1 MKAIRTGLCGVFVVA
16 ITAGVSGCFPSTV
29 GDLLGAGIKVLN
41 GQISTLTAGEVK
53 ALNAVAIGVINES
66 IGSNLEPITDA
77 QAQAV
82 ADFFQANNLDTP
94 EDFQQ
99 LADTAAQD
107 PSSIEGLDDLAT
119 AFQGT
124 ETDINPDDL
133 DPDELNDLLESIF
146 TGNSSLY
153 DSRGDDV

>member
-1 MKAIRTGLCGVFVVA
+1 MSAIRTGLGGVFVAA
-16 ITAGVSGCFPSTV
+16 ITAGASGCFPSTV
-29 GDLLGAGIKVLN
+29 GDLMGAGIKVLN

-66 IGSNLEPITDA
+66 AGSNLQPLSDA

-82 ADFFQANNLDTP
+82 AGFFEANNLDTP

-107 PSSIEGLDDLAT
+107 PSSIQGLDELAA

-124 ETDINPDDL
+124 ETNLDPNNL
-133 DPDELNDLLESIF
+133 DPDELQGLLESIF

-153 DSRGDDV
+153 DSPGDDT